1 MYNAKILPWTTPG
14 SLNAPLIALVI
25 HGPAPRSDASSSGDD
40 HTPPSEG
47 KSGASSDSLQGS
59 PRIHGLPLEETEPI
73 EYYQTTVEVYS
84 LGTKAH
90 VATLLSLPK
99 TRIALP
105 TTSPVFRPPLPV
117 GSLSIRADSGNV
129 IVASGTTGET
139 WIFRQEDKESGLEKF
154 KCIGKIWTNN
164 ISDEGLSQV
173 GHEM

>member
-117 GSLSIRADSGNV
+117 GSLSIRADIRDDRRNLDIPSRGQRER
-129 IVASGTTGET
+129 TGEVQMHWQDLDHGT
-139 WIFRQEDKESGLEKF
+139 AW
-154 KCIGKIWTNN
+154 C
-164 ISDEGLSQV
+164 
-173 GHEM
+173 HC